1 MIGWVKAAARAA
13 GNPSLGSFGIL
24 LRSPVRVV
32 RTVGYVS
39 SLPQSLGRTSV
50 RHTDNQKNLRKQGR
64 TALLVALKLLDREA
78 SGIWDLFDV
87 DPTKHDGAIDYGEDD
102 RRNDGIDRKDTQKP
116 RFLWGTFG
124 RSGHHL
130 TRLLLGANTEG

>member
-1 MIGWVKAAARAA
+1 
-13 GNPSLGSFGIL
+13 
-24 LRSPVRVV
+24 V

-64 TALLVALKLLDREA
+64 TALLVALKLLDREV
-78 SGIWDLFDV
+78 SGIWDIFDV

-116 RFLWGTFG
+116 RFLWGNRRVKPQT
-124 RSGHHL
+124 
-130 TRLLLGANTEG
+130 A